1 MCRPLALRRG
11 IRIFDHTVSDQGHI
25 RADRQR
31 FKQVLVNLLANAVK
45 YNRDGG
51 EIHVTL
57 TSERVGTFRVSVI
70 DTGIGVATED
80 LSRLFQPF
88 ERLSADGTGV
98 EGTGLGLA
106 LTKKLMIAMDG
117 EVGVSSRVGEG
128 STFWVELPIAESPAN
143 GGQGESTR
151 HQAALATVSGPSVTV
166 LYIEDNLTN
175 VRLLEQVMRLRP
187 NVDLMVA
194 MQGRIGLQMAL
205 DHRPGIILLDLHLP
219 DMSGNE
225 VLRSIRADE
234 RTAATPVVIL
244 SADATSGQSGQPNPA
259 GATAFLSKPFDIARL
274 LQLVDD
280 LGGSPDM
287 PTRGEVVLPVP
298 NPIIAA
304 DLVTTDDVPD
314 DDSDS
319 AIEEFAHEL
328 INMLGVIVTYCDLM
342 THAAS
347 DPATVSYLA
356 RAGAAAGLA
365 VDLTRDFVLA
375 HSVGEPVGIGS
386 VAERGAPV

>member
-1 MCRPLALRRG
+1 M
-11 IRIFDHTVSDQGHI
+11 
-25 RADRQR
+25 
-31 FKQVLVNLLANAVK
+31 NLLANAVK

-51 EIHVTL
+51 EIRVTV
-57 TSERVGTFRVSVI
+57 TSQRVGTLRVSII
-70 DTGIGVATED
+70 DTGIGVASED
-80 LSRLFQPF
+80 LDRLFQPF

-128 STFWVELPIAESPAN
+128 STFWVELPVAPPPDDCD
-143 GGQGESTR
+143 STEPTR
-151 HQAALATVSGPSVTV
+151 DSAALATVSGPSITV

-225 VLRSIRADE
+225 VLRGLRADE
-234 RTAATPVVIL
+234 RTADTPVVIL
-244 SADATSGQSGQPNPA
+244 SADATSGQPGNTGAA
-259 GATAFLSKPFDIARL
+259 GATAFLNKPFDIARL
-274 LQLVDD
+274 LQLIDD
-280 LGGSPDM
+280 LGGSPDT
-287 PTRGEVVLPVP
+287 PAAGEVVAQVP
-298 NPIIAA
+298 NPIIA
-304 DLVTTDDVPD
+304 VVPISTDDGPED
-314 DDSDS
+314 ASDS
-319 AIEEFAHEL
+319 AIEDFAHEL

-365 VDLTRDFVLA
+365 VDLTREFVLA
-375 HSVGEPVGIGS
+375 HSVGEPVGVGRL
-386 VAERGAPV
+386 AGRGAPV